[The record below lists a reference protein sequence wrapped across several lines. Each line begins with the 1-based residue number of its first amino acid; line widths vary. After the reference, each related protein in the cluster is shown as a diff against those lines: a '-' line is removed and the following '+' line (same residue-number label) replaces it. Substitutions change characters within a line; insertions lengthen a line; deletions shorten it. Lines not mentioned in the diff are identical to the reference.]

1 MHTSL
6 LRFGLLFLLS
16 CNAVPMAQAQGFREW
31 LEEARQASR
40 QPAATPPA
48 LPAGARALRDVA
60 YGSDPRQR
68 FDVYLPARTRNA
80 PAPGAPVLLF
90 VHGGGWENGNK
101 DNPGVVED
109 KAAYWLP
116 KGYILV
122 STNYRMRPDT
132 APLDQARDVA
142 RALAKVQQLAPQW
155 DADPSRVVLIGH
167 SAGAHLAALVGAS
180 SALWREAGAGKPRGV
195 VSLDSG
201 ALDVPD
207 LMRRPR
213 IPKLYHRAFGG
224 NPDDWIA
231 ASPHHQLTGEA
242 VPMLIVCSTRR
253 PDACP
258 QGRALAG
265 KAAKLGVRME
275 VLPQDLSHR
284 EINRELGEISSYT
297 KAVDGFIRS
306 LVR

>member
-1 MHTSL
+1 MHTFL
-6 LRFGLLFLLS
+6 LRFGLLFLVS
-16 CNAVPMAQAQGFREW
+16 CNAVPMAEAQGFRER
-31 LEEARQASR
+31 LEEAREASR
-40 QPAATPPA
+40 RPAATPPV

-68 FDVYLPARTRNA
+68 FDVYLPAQTRN
-80 PAPGAPVLLF
+80 APVLLF

-155 DADPSRVVLIGH
+155 DADPSRVVLMGH
-167 SAGAHLAALVGAS
+167 SAGAHLAVLVGAS
-180 SALWREAGAGKPRGV
+180 STLWREVGAARPRGV

-224 NPDDWIA
+224 DRDEWIA
-231 ASPHHQLTGEA
+231 ASPFHQLSA
-242 VPMLIVCSTRR
+242 DASPMLIVCSTRR

-258 QGRALAG
+258 QGRALAE
-265 KAAKLGVRME
+265 KASVLGVRMD
-275 VLPQDLSHR
+275 VLPQDLSHMQV
-284 EINRELGEISSYT
+284 NRELGQDSSYT
-297 KAVDGFIRS
+297 EAVARFIGS
-306 LVR
+306 LLR